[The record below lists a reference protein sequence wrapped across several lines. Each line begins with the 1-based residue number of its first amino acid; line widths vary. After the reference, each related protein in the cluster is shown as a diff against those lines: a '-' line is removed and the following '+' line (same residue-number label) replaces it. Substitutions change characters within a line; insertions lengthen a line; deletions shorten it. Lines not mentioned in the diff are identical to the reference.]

1 MAASKPSVDDRTPN
15 EAARI
20 RAMYAQRLEA
30 AGLQKCRHLEARK
43 LHARPS
49 RRRGGPDSPEWDQ
62 KLSRVLRGVQAA
74 SGGRRAEREARSPQ
88 AAAGPQGRPL
98 ETNTGNSSRL
108 NARAEL
114 ERAFRADE
122 SARRR
127 YGLRSKFWRVS
138 TYEGSARARKCGR
151 VPRSDN
157 GLVGLRADDGQA
169 GFSGVVACG
178 SPWLCAVCA
187 GKIAWQ
193 RFQELQQVLA
203 WADSQ
208 GHTVVMMTATAQ
220 HHWGDRLIDVWNA
233 ESKAWGKVTGGVGWA
248 GEGDAAY
255 GLRVEKYERDLAN
268 GFVGSRRRAR
278 PVRRQGIREA
288 YGVLGFVR
296 VPETLF
302 GENGW
307 HVHQHAVLV
316 LEGGVTPDRVEELS
330 RVLFSRWRKSLAGEG
345 FNTEAQAFDLH
356 TTAGGVHSALAQYF
370 IKQLSLELTHS
381 HAKQSRSGN
390 RTPFELLDRAE
401 DDPTALAAWAEWEE
415 GSKGR
420 RQMNW
425 SGGLRELA
433 GLAAAEKTDEEIA
446 EADEL
451 CNEDLAY
458 LDGAGWRQVR
468 DEQVELLVAG
478 RRGGLR
484 GMIGWLKGRGIPYRL
499 SDEGRRRLRPD

>member
-1 MAASKPSVDDRTPN
+1 
-15 EAARI
+15 
-20 RAMYAQRLEA
+20 MYAKRLED

-43 LHARPS
+43 LHARPT
-49 RRRGGPDSPEWDQ
+49 RGSGRPETPDFDQ

-74 SGGRRAEREARSPQ
+74 SGGRRAEREARSPE

-98 ETNTGNSSRL
+98 ETNTGISSRL
-108 NARAEL
+108 ERRAEL

-138 TYEGSARARKCGR
+138 VYEGSARARKCGR

-157 GLVGLRADDGQA
+157 GLVGLRAAEGQA

-193 RFQELQQVLA
+193 RFQDLQRVLG

-220 HHWGDRLIDVWNA
+220 HHMGDRLTDVWDA
-233 ESKAWGKVTGGVGWA
+233 ESRAWGKVTAGKGWA
-248 GEGDAAY
+248 GDGESAY
-255 GLRVEKYERDLAN
+255 ALRLEKWEHDLAN
-268 GFVGSRRRAR
+268 NFRGSRRRPR
-278 PVRRQGIREA
+278 PERKIGIRDR
-288 YGVLGFVR
+288 YGILGYVR
-296 VPETLF
+296 VTETLY
-302 GENGW
+302 GDNGW
-307 HVHQHAVLV
+307 HVHQHACLV
-316 LEGGVTPDRVEELS
+316 LEGAVSPERVQDLS
-330 RVLFSRWRKSLAGEG
+330 GVLFARWKQALAGEG

-356 TTAGGVHSALAQYF
+356 TTAGGVDSPMARYF

-390 RTPFELLDRAE
+390 RTPFELLDQAE
-401 DDPTALAAWAEWEE
+401 DDPAALAGWREWEE

-433 GLAAAEKTDEEIA
+433 GLAAAEKSDEEIA

-458 LDGAGWRQVR
+458 LDGDGWRQVR
-468 DEQVELLVAG
+468 DDQVELLVAG
-478 RRGGLR
+478 RRGGFR
-484 GMIGWLKGRGIPYRL
+484 SMIAWLKGRGVPYRL
-499 SDEGRRRLRPD
+499 TDEGRRRLRVTTSQRNLVANDSVTADGLF